1 MKMKRR
7 EMIIEAINKLT
18 AEHGYAPSLK
28 EIGDAVG
35 LKSTSTVKSH
45 LDRLKKDGR
54 IEFEENMNRT
64 VRVVP

>member
-1 MKMKRR
+1 MNRR

-28 EIGDAVG
+28 EIAKSVG
-35 LKSTSTVKSH
+35 LKSTSTVKGH
-45 LDRLKKDGR
+45 LDRLKEDGR

-64 VRVVP
+64 VRVVS